1 MKGILIWK
9 RVIVVAT
16 ALLIIAVVPL
26 LASKG
31 EKDVTPVK
39 QPMLI
44 ARAYFI
50 TLEKRLE
57 IFVTNSSTDQFRLR
71 SFSFVFG
78 ESLNRFEGT
87 VSVAGGGAI
96 IVPPGETF
104 RLVTTLDTEIP
115 DRAAIFDL
123 EISGRSQLRD
133 EIELTFTRVGQSLG
147 GDDDE

>member
-1 MKGILIWK
+1 M
-9 RVIVVAT
+9 IVVAT
-16 ALLIIAVVPL
+16 AMLMIAVVPL

-39 QPMLI
+39 QPTLI

-57 IFVTNSSTDQFRLR
+57 IFVTNSSSDPFRLR

-96 IVPPGETF
+96 IVSPGETV